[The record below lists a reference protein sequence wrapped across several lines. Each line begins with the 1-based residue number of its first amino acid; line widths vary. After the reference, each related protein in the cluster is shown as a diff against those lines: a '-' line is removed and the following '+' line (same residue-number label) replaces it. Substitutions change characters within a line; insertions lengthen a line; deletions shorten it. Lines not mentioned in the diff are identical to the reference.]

1 VIFFLILFSGCIQNA
16 LENLGDYYQYTVI
29 TKIEYVNEN
38 PMTLPAVTLCLAS
51 FQYLSTNLTLDKSL
65 YQCEISGAECD
76 YTDFYSFEARA
87 GYRHAIINCYV
98 LNGGRN
104 SSGHLS
110 EIKSTRTTELFA
122 GFLIRFTLPN
132 YHFLFYYISDA
143 YVNPTLKSMLTL
155 YLVHITN

>member
-1 VIFFLILFSGCIQNA
+1 MYIYLKISSRFTRNLLFFSCFVYQFRFFLGHFNRYRL
-16 LENLGDYYQYTVI
+16 VV
-29 TKIEYVNEN
+29 KV
-38 PMTLPAVTLCLAS
+38 AS

-87 GYRHAIINCYV
+87 GYRHALINCYV
-98 LNGGRN
+98 VNGGRN

-122 GFLIRFTLPN
+122 GFLMRFILPK

-143 YVNPTLKSMLTL
+143 YVKPTKSEINAYLNRLLLCL
-155 YLVHITN
+155 YHS